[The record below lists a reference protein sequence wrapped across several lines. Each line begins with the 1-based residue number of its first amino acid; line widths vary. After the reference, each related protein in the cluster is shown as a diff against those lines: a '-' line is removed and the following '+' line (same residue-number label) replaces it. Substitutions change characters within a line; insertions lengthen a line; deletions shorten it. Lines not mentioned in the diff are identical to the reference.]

1 MGEDSAGGD
10 LRRRCHSYTGSSNGS
25 VFCQSGYMGRI
36 EIFFWKIHTSAF
48 QEWYLGDDNYIRY
61 LHKAPYSGG
70 KPGFLDRETPLA
82 PPSGIKNMFE
92 RLKESGYE
100 LGVATGRARIEMEV
114 PFKTYGWYEEFESN
128 YLATASDAVDESKM
142 YGGSVPDKPHPFI
155 YLCAAYGRNKE
166 IILHIWQ
173 EQLRA
178 AAKMRFMSAGIPS
191 RTCWE
196 AELQASGS

>member
-1 MGEDSAGGD
+1 
-10 LRRRCHSYTGSSNGS
+10 
-25 VFCQSGYMGRI
+25 
-36 EIFFWKIHTSAF
+36 
-48 QEWYLGDDNYIRY
+48 
-61 LHKAPYSGG
+61 
-70 KPGFLDRETPLA
+70 
-82 PPSGIKNMFE
+82 MFE

-100 LGVATGRARIEMEV
+100 IGVATGRARIEMEV

-166 IILHIWQ
+166 NYPAYMAGTIA
-173 EQLRA
+173 RGS
-178 AAKMRFMSAGIPS
+178 KMRFMSAGIPS

>member
-1 MGEDSAGGD
+1 
-10 LRRRCHSYTGSSNGS
+10 
-25 VFCQSGYMGRI
+25 
-36 EIFFWKIHTSAF
+36 
-48 QEWYLGDDNYIRY
+48 
-61 LHKAPYSGG
+61 
-70 KPGFLDRETPLA
+70 
-82 PPSGIKNMFE
+82 MFE

-142 YGGSVPDKPHPFI
+142 YGGSVPDKPHPLSI
-155 YLCAAYGRNKE
+155 CALLMAEIRK